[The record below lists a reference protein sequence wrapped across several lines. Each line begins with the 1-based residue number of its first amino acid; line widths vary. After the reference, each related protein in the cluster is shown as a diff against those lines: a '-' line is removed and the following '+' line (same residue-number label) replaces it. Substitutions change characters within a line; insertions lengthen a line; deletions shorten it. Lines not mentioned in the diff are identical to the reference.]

1 MIRNK
6 ASLTGASFASMLFVG
21 IGSTIIGAA
30 DRNIGLT
37 PYQIGIL
44 MAVENLGFM
53 LAVILTGALSDVYE
67 KPKILLFG
75 SLILAAAFYT
85 FYISG
90 IFSVNLIIMFF
101 IGAGIGSYEG
111 VTDAMLLDIHSKKE
125 GLYINVNH
133 FFVTF
138 GSLIITLYLI
148 FLQMN
153 WRRAVTQSGIA
164 VSLLVVLFLLSKLE
178 TKNNPQEKL
187 TERIKFLA
195 GERAIGVLFFATI
208 CAVGMEL
215 GSVSIMTTYLME
227 FRGFNQITSKIAL
240 LIFHSGIASGRLLIG
255 YFSKKHHISSFIAL
269 LFGSGILFLG
279 VLFFTDIGQYTYI
292 LIFFSGMTIS
302 SLLPL
307 IITLAGLLY
316 KKHSGTALGIIKFA
330 IPIGGSLIP
339 FLLSMVTRLV
349 SFKASLALFPFVA
362 LAGFSVLM
370 LNMRHLKLTDRI

>member
-1 MIRNK
+1 MIRSK
-6 ASLTGASFASMLFVG
+6 TALTGASFASMLFVG

-30 DRNIGLT
+30 ARNIGLT
-37 PYQIGIL
+37 PYQIGML

-53 LAVILTGALSDVYE
+53 LAVILAGALSDVYE
-67 KPKILLFG
+67 KPKILFVG
-75 SLILAAAFYT
+75 SLVLAAAFYT

-90 IFSVNLIIMFF
+90 LFPLNLIIMFF

-111 VTDAMLLDIHSKKE
+111 VTDAMLLDMHSKKE
-125 GLYINVNH
+125 SLYININH

-138 GSLIITLYLI
+138 GSLMITLYLI

-153 WRRAVTQSGIA
+153 WRHAVTQSGFA
-164 VSLLVVLFLLSKLE
+164 VSLLVVTFLFSKLE
-178 TKNNPQEKL
+178 TKNRSQDKL
-187 TERIKFLA
+187 TERIKFLIR
-195 GERAIGVLFFATI
+195 ERAIGVLFFTTI

-255 YFSKKHHISSFIAL
+255 YFSKKQHIPAFIAL
-269 LFGSGILFLG
+269 LLGSGVLFLG
-279 VLFFTDIGQYTYI
+279 VLFFTDLGQYTYA

-307 IITLAGLLY
+307 VITLAGLLY
-316 KKHSGTALGIIKFA
+316 KSHSGTALGIIKIA
-330 IPIGGSLIP
+330 IPIGGFLIP
-339 FLLSMVTRLV
+339 FLLSMATKLFSFRV
-349 SFKASLALFPFVA
+349 SLTLFPFFA
-362 LAGFSVLM
+362 LAGFTVLM
-370 LNMRHLKLTDRI
+370 LNMGCLKLADRT

>member
-6 ASLTGASFASMLFVG
+6 TVLTGASFASMLFVG

-30 DRNIGLT
+30 ARNIGLT
-37 PYQIGIL
+37 PYQIGIM
-44 MAVENLGFM
+44 MAVQNLGFM
-53 LAVILTGALSDVYE
+53 LAVVLTGALSDVYE
-67 KPKILLFG
+67 KPRIILGG
-75 SLILAAAFYT
+75 SVVLAAAFYT
-85 FYISG
+85 FYLSG
-90 IFSVNLIIMFF
+90 IFGVNLVIMFF
-101 IGAGIGSYEG
+101 VGTGIGSYEG
-111 VTDAMLLDIHSKKE
+111 VTDAMLLDIHNRKE

-138 GSLIITLYLI
+138 GSLIITLYLV

-164 VSLLVVLFLLSKLE
+164 VSLLVIIFLFSKLE
-178 TKNNPQEKL
+178 TRGDSQEKL
-187 TERIKFLA
+187 PERIKFLA

-255 YFSKKHHISSFIAL
+255 YFSKKRHISTFIAL
-269 LFGSGILFLG
+269 LFSSGILFLSI
-279 VLFFTDIGQYTYI
+279 LFFTDTGKYSYV
-292 LIFFSGMTIS
+292 LVYFAGMTIS

-307 IITLAGLLY
+307 IITLAGLRY
-316 KKHSGTALGIIKFA
+316 KNHSGTALGIIKFA
-330 IPIGGSLIP
+330 IPIGGTLIP
-339 FLLSMVTRLV
+339 FLLSMVTRLI
-349 SFKASLALFPFVA
+349 SFRASLTLFPLTAFV
-362 LAGFSVLM
+362 GFIVLV
-370 LNMRHLKLTDRI
+370 LNMKNLKLTEGT